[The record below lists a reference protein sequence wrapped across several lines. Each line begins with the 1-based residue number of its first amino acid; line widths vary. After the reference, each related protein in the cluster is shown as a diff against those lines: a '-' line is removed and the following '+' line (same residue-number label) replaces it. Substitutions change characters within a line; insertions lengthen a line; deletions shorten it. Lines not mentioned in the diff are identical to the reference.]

1 MAAPPPLPTT
11 FPCWCRAVYSW
22 GGEGKRDLGFMEGD
36 LIECLNAGDGSW
48 WTGRLYR
55 DRRTVG
61 SFPSN
66 FVEVLPES
74 FRPMTR
80 SVSPLPANNTPVPGA
95 TGTSKNKSF
104 RKPFEAYAK
113 APHYTTAKQPVTHV
127 GGGKEPIAPKKEA
140 PPPKTVSLA
149 RKSRDSAPNSSP
161 AQMANRM
168 NTTYGNNNANT
179 RSAGPHTTGQS
190 YGSNN
195 RAVSPAPP
203 LQTTYVPRSVSPV
216 IHHQGYT
223 PSPVAPPSRGYS
235 GHEIPQASHGYV
247 SREASPAVQGY
258 HNRSQSQYMSQGNSS
273 VQTQYRQNSAS
284 PAPGMQNQQ
293 SYYRGSSPA
302 PPAPQQQMVPYNSRR
317 SVSPAPPQQNYMSR
331 SHSPAPFSQYDQR
344 NMRRSVSPA
353 PTQAYHSNGMQR
365 SASPVPPH
373 DYYGGSMQRSV
384 SPAPSQ
390 HQYRNNSIQG
400 SASGSLHDPYGNKMQ
415 RSASPAPLQNYYGN
429 GMNQSVSPAP
439 QHPQYHKNT
448 QQSGSSA
455 PPPSQY
461 YNDGNMRRSRSPAP
475 FTTDYAMDRSGGHY
489 RPESRGVS
497 PGPNNYNTYSRAAS
511 PAPLNSYS
519 QQNDQY
525 RRGASPAPLRQNS
538 YDQRSI
544 SPAPPPPSHQ
554 NTYMAQSP
562 SPAPSPSRD
571 FSYQNDQRF
580 RPYSPQPPTQGQQ
593 LQSSSDASGGPPP
606 PPPPHR
612 HMARQGSAT
621 SYMGGSDVSRQVSN
635 TSNMRPNISRQGSQA
650 SYDRSIVNQMS
661 RNGSQTS
668 CVDPQSSRSNGPP
681 LSNGRFRAYSA
692 VSTSAP
698 QGQNRFQ
705 PQTPRSTSPMPPP
718 NLTPSPLREAM
729 DGVMEQL
736 ETLRMSRVMDGADP
750 EAHWSPE
757 SLEMVSRQSR
767 KESNA
772 RPQTAMGLSAQDS
785 GYETW
790 SAGSSQAA
798 SQNDKPVE
806 KSPLPELSSYVE
818 RMEKSLEQMHQ
829 QTARAEES
837 SQPPQPIKKTHT
849 FDSVQLPTSTS
860 KEGDATP
867 STPSRKIRA
876 RKSAY
881 DILNRTFTTKTTA
894 TNASSTTQS
903 TTTTSTSTSDR
914 SLMSGASA
922 GALSATSAGSFER
935 HRGRAQSALG
945 VHETDAERPDS
956 PFTGVTYHSSH
967 ASNASPTRP
976 QSQLAWQDEAPG
988 LGGLVQPKTP
998 KRSIFKKLLD
1008 SAKTG
1013 VASGRSSIA
1022 FTGGDKSS
1030 PTRNSPIRGGAASRG
1045 LHTSAGNTA
1054 NSGGSSLAFGS
1065 RNSPFG
1071 RDAARDMGANKS
1083 VDWVQVRRDVNRS
1096 NSLSRIERNE
1106 RMDRARMLDYPAI
1119 NAVDELYSSMHGDEG
1134 ADGNPVQNPIHV
1146 PTLNL
1151 NLVDKNSR
1159 FLANIPSSADAAQIA
1174 TGYVCR
1180 PYRSDVQKLRA
1191 IFTWVSEKICWEEAF
1206 EGAVDTRRTLETKRG
1221 CSEEY
1226 ATLVIEMCQAVGIEC
1241 ELVHGYLKTP
1251 GEGLDAGNLPRS
1263 NHWWNAV
1270 VVDGEWRMMDTCLAS
1285 PSNPSRAKYSSIGS
1299 SSADFFWFLTPPSEI
1314 CWTHIP
1320 EHHGH
1325 QHFCQ
1330 PVAHDVL
1337 FNLPTVCP
1345 PFFRSGIE
1353 MADYNSS
1360 VGRIQGMEMVQL
1372 KVNVPSDI
1380 ELAAEVEVS
1389 GFSRDNDGDMFE
1401 NGEIVHKRALA
1412 QAEWYNGVKRYTIK
1426 ALLPGDEGF
1435 GVLKVYA
1442 GKRGLMHT
1450 IRDIPHPLAFAI
1462 PIVHSGEN
1470 PPYDFVTRHPTPHA
1484 QRHDIYVVQPQ
1495 CQRLALNNTFVFAI
1509 RQHPSTSY
1517 TSGPQSVLTPSSN
1530 PDGGAQQYNRPGSAM
1545 SISAASSNPSSAS
1558 GTIGGKKPAKL
1569 AIQTPG
1575 GKILRLMRKEER
1587 KGISTSSSRAGDDD
1601 TSDGGTWET
1610 IIKCSE
1616 TGTWRGLVLADRTAR
1631 WCVFAEWTCL

>member
-1 MAAPPPLPTT
+1 MAAPPPLPTS

-80 SVSPLPANNTPVPGA
+80 SVSPLPVNNAPAPGGTGA
-95 TGTSKNKSF
+95 TKSKSF
-104 RKPFEAYAK
+104 RKPFEAYSK
-113 APHYTTAKQPVTHV
+113 APHYTTAKQPVTYV
-127 GGGKEPIAPKKEA
+127 GGGKEPPAPRVE
-140 PPPKTVSLA
+140 PPAPKTVSLA
-149 RKSRDSAPNSSP
+149 RKNRGPPASTSP
-161 AQMANRM
+161 APSVNRM
-168 NTTYGNNNANT
+168 NTTYGN
-179 RSAGPHTTGQS
+179 GTGRINGSQNMNLQ
-190 YGSNN
+190 YGNN
-195 RAVSPAPP
+195 RAVSPVPPPQQAP
-203 LQTTYVPRSVSPV
+203 YVPRSVSPALN
-216 IHHQGYT
+216 HQGYT
-223 PSPVAPPSRGYS
+223 PNAVAPPSRGYS
-235 GHEIPQASHGYV
+235 GHEMAPSPHSYN
-247 SREASPAVQGY
+247 SREVSPAVQG
-258 HNRSQSQYMSQGNSS
+258 HHGRGQSQYMPQGAPQGSN
-273 VQTQYRQNSAS
+273 QFRQDSHS
-284 PAPGMQNQQ
+284 PGSGIQNQQ
-293 SYYRGSSPA
+293 SYYPPGASPT
-302 PPAPQQQMVPYNSRR
+302 PPIPQQQMVNYNHRR
-317 SVSPAPPQQNYMSR
+317 SVSPAPSQQNYMSR
-331 SHSPAPFSQYDQR
+331 SHSPAPFSQNQDHGHRSVSPAPPPQSYNNNARMTRRSVSPAPQQSYYGGNMQR
-344 NMRRSVSPA
+344 SASPAPPHHQYRNNSMQGSVSPGPPQDYYHGRDAQREASPAPLQHYYGNGMQRSASPAPSHQHYHNNMRRSVSPA
-353 PTQAYHSNGMQR
+353 PPPQQYYDNAGMQ
-365 SASPVPPH
+365 
-373 DYYGGSMQRSV
+373 
-384 SPAPSQ
+384 
-390 HQYRNNSIQG
+390 
-400 SASGSLHDPYGNKMQ
+400 
-415 RSASPAPLQNYYGN
+415 
-429 GMNQSVSPAP
+429 
-439 QHPQYHKNT
+439 
-448 QQSGSSA
+448 
-455 PPPSQY
+455 
-461 YNDGNMRRSRSPAP
+461 RSRSPAP
-475 FTTDYAMDRSGGHY
+475 FSNNYSMGHSDSHY

-497 PGPNNYNTYSRAAS
+497 PGPNGYNSYSRAAS
-511 PAPLNSYS
+511 PAPLNNY
-519 QQNDQY
+519 QQSHDQY
-525 RRGASPAPLRQNS
+525 HRAASPAPLRQNS
-538 YDQRSI
+538 YDQRAL

-554 NTYMAQSP
+554 NTYNRRSP
-562 SPAPSPSRD
+562 SPGQPPSHEV
-571 FSYQNDQRF
+571 SYPNDQQF
-580 RPYSPQPPTQGQQ
+580 RPYSPQPPTYDQPQP
-593 LQSSSDASGGPPP
+593 SSDMASTPP

-612 HMARQGSAT
+612 HVARQGSAT
-621 SYMGGSDVSRQVSN
+621 SYMGGSDISRQVSN
-635 TSNMRPNISRQGSQA
+635 TSRVGADLSRQGSQV
-650 SYDRSIVNQMS
+650 SYDPSVNQIS

-668 CVDPQSSRSNGPP
+668 YMEQQSSRSNGPP
-681 LSNGRFRAYSA
+681 LTNGRFRGYSVA
-692 VSTSAP
+692 SASAT
-698 QGQNRFQ
+698 QSNNRFR

-736 ETLRMSRVMDGADP
+736 ETLRLSRVMDGADP
-750 EAHWSPE
+750 EAHWSPD

-798 SQNDKPVE
+798 SQNDKQPVE
-806 KSPLPELSSYVE
+806 KNPLPELSSYVE

-829 QTARAEES
+829 QNAHPDN
-837 SQPPQPIKKTHT
+837 PPASIKKTHT
-849 FDSVQLPTSTS
+849 FDSVNLPTSPS
-860 KEGDATP
+860 KESTTSTP
-867 STPSRKIRA
+867 STPSRRIRA

-881 DILNRTFTTKTTA
+881 DILNRTFTTKTNV
-894 TNASSTTQS
+894 TNTSSTTQS
-903 TTTTSTSTSDR
+903 TATTSTSDR

-945 VHETDAERPDS
+945 VHETDADRPDS

-967 ASNASPTRP
+967 ASNASPTRS

-988 LGGLVQPKTP
+988 LGGLVQPRTP

-1022 FTGGDKSS
+1022 FTGGDKGT
-1030 PTRNSPIRGGAASRG
+1030 PTRNSPLRNAPASRG
-1045 LHTSAGNTA
+1045 LHTSAGNTNA
-1054 NSGGSSLAFGS
+1054 ISGNASIGFGN

-1071 RDAARDMGANKS
+1071 RDAARDMGANKT

-1119 NAVDELYSSMHGDEG
+1119 NAVDELYSSMHGDED
-1134 ADGNPVQNPIHV
+1134 ANGNPVQNPMHV
-1146 PTLNL
+1146 PTMNL

-1159 FLANIPSSADAAQIA
+1159 FLANIPPSADSAQVA

-1180 PYRSDVQKLRA
+1180 PYRSDLQKLRA
-1191 IFTWVSEKICWEEAF
+1191 IFTWVSEKICWEETF
-1206 EGAVDTRRTLETKRG
+1206 EGVVDTRRTLESKRG

-1226 ATLVIEMCQAVGIEC
+1226 ATLVTEMCQAAGIVC
-1241 ELVHGYLKTP
+1241 ELVRGYLKTP

-1270 VVDGEWRMMDTCLAS
+1270 IVDGEWRMMDTCLAS
-1285 PSNPSRAKYSSIGS
+1285 PSNPHRAKYSSIGS
-1299 SSADFFWFLTPPSEI
+1299 SSADFFWFLTAPSEI

-1330 PVAHDVL
+1330 PVAHDIL

-1353 MADYNSS
+1353 MVDYNSS
-1360 VGRIQGMEMVQL
+1360 VGRIQDMEMVQL
-1372 KVNVPSDI
+1372 KVNVPADV

-1389 GFSRDNDGDMFE
+1389 GYSRDNDGDTFE
-1401 NGEIVHKRALA
+1401 NGEVVHKRALT
-1412 QAEWYNGVKRYTIK
+1412 QAEWYGGVKRYTIK

-1509 RQHPSTSY
+1509 RQHPSASY
-1517 TSGPQSVLTPSSN
+1517 TSGPQSALTPASN
-1530 PDGGAQQYNRPGSAM
+1530 PDGSAQLYNRPGSAM

-1558 GTIGGKKPAKL
+1558 GSVAGKKPAKL

-1587 KGISTSSSRAGDDD
+1587 KGISSSSRVGDEDA
-1601 TSDGGTWET
+1601 SDGGTWET

>member
-1 MAAPPPLPTT
+1 
-11 FPCWCRAVYSW
+11 
-22 GGEGKRDLGFMEGD
+22 
-36 LIECLNAGDGSW
+36 
-48 WTGRLYR
+48 
-55 DRRTVG
+55 
-61 SFPSN
+61 
-66 FVEVLPES
+66 
-74 FRPMTR
+74 
-80 SVSPLPANNTPVPGA
+80 
-95 TGTSKNKSF
+95 
-104 RKPFEAYAK
+104 
-113 APHYTTAKQPVTHV
+113 
-127 GGGKEPIAPKKEA
+127 
-140 PPPKTVSLA
+140 
-149 RKSRDSAPNSSP
+149 
-161 AQMANRM
+161 
-168 NTTYGNNNANT
+168 
-179 RSAGPHTTGQS
+179 
-190 YGSNN
+190 
-195 RAVSPAPP
+195 
-203 LQTTYVPRSVSPV
+203 
-216 IHHQGYT
+216 
-223 PSPVAPPSRGYS
+223 
-235 GHEIPQASHGYV
+235 
-247 SREASPAVQGY
+247 
-258 HNRSQSQYMSQGNSS
+258 
-273 VQTQYRQNSAS
+273 
-284 PAPGMQNQQ
+284 
-293 SYYRGSSPA
+293 
-302 PPAPQQQMVPYNSRR
+302 
-317 SVSPAPPQQNYMSR
+317 
-331 SHSPAPFSQYDQR
+331 
-344 NMRRSVSPA
+344 
-353 PTQAYHSNGMQR
+353 
-365 SASPVPPH
+365 
-373 DYYGGSMQRSV
+373 
-384 SPAPSQ
+384 
-390 HQYRNNSIQG
+390 
-400 SASGSLHDPYGNKMQ
+400 
-415 RSASPAPLQNYYGN
+415 
-429 GMNQSVSPAP
+429 
-439 QHPQYHKNT
+439 
-448 QQSGSSA
+448 
-455 PPPSQY
+455 
-461 YNDGNMRRSRSPAP
+461 
-475 FTTDYAMDRSGGHY
+475 
-489 RPESRGVS
+489 
-497 PGPNNYNTYSRAAS
+497 
-511 PAPLNSYS
+511 
-519 QQNDQY
+519 
-525 RRGASPAPLRQNS
+525 
-538 YDQRSI
+538 
-544 SPAPPPPSHQ
+544 
-554 NTYMAQSP
+554 
-562 SPAPSPSRD
+562 
-571 FSYQNDQRF
+571 
-580 RPYSPQPPTQGQQ
+580 
-593 LQSSSDASGGPPP
+593 
-606 PPPPHR
+606 
-612 HMARQGSAT
+612 
-621 SYMGGSDVSRQVSN
+621 
-635 TSNMRPNISRQGSQA
+635 
-650 SYDRSIVNQMS
+650 
-661 RNGSQTS
+661 
-668 CVDPQSSRSNGPP
+668 
-681 LSNGRFRAYSA
+681 
-692 VSTSAP
+692 
-698 QGQNRFQ
+698 
-705 PQTPRSTSPMPPP
+705 
-718 NLTPSPLREAM
+718 
-729 DGVMEQL
+729 
-736 ETLRMSRVMDGADP
+736 
-750 EAHWSPE
+750 
-757 SLEMVSRQSR
+757 
-767 KESNA
+767 
-772 RPQTAMGLSAQDS
+772 MGLSAQDS

-849 FDSVQLPTSTS
+849 FDSVQLPTSSS

-1030 PTRNSPIRGGAASRG
+1030 PTCNSPIRGGAASRG

-1241 ELVHGYLKTP
+1241 EL
-1251 GEGLDAGNLPRS
+1251 
-1263 NHWWNAV
+1263 
-1270 VVDGEWRMMDTCLAS
+1270 
-1285 PSNPSRAKYSSIGS
+1285 
-1299 SSADFFWFLTPPSEI
+1299 
-1314 CWTHIP
+1314 
-1320 EHHGH
+1320 
-1325 QHFCQ
+1325 HFCQ